1 LLEKKIDAEVLRTS
15 THVDVLDQQTQNIV
29 TSLARSSQASS
40 SEITTTLM
48 QLFRRVE
55 IDNRVEHERTRK
67 AILAAQKQDRE
78 SERQASE
85 DTGGPKNQEGV
96 TGVVPSI
103 EMLSVSDA
111 EELELRTSIQVRILD
126 GL

>member
-1 LLEKKIDAEVLRTS
+1 
-15 THVDVLDQQTQNIV
+15 
-29 TSLARSSQASS
+29 
-40 SEITTTLM
+40 M